1 MGLKRTSSG
10 TRKIQESVLVAT
22 PSQKAVRLIS
32 RGLKRL
38 SVSTTVL
45 ANGRSVINHLTARLT
60 EDTDSDVPDLLIL
73 DHSLP
78 EIDGET
84 VVDAIK
90 SSPRLGTLPIV
101 LFSRD
106 SSPTDRENAYA
117 LGVNAYITAPSENEA
132 FVDVIETLATFWFE
146 HATLPS

>member
-22 PSQKAVRLIS
+22 PNPKAARLIS
-32 RGLKRL
+32 CGLQRL
-38 SVSTTVL
+38 SVSTTVFVD
-45 ANGRSVINHLTARLT
+45 GRSVINHLTAGLN
-60 EDTDSDVPDLLIL
+60 EDGDRVVPDLIIL
-73 DHSLP
+73 HQSLS

-84 VVDAIK
+84 VVEAIK
-90 SSPRLGTLPIV
+90 SSPCLGTLPIV